1 MKKRYKRLFMVFL
14 MSVFMLTAA
23 VPQLTLAEGI
33 TDLSGGNSPFTSV
46 QGQNPL
52 QQAGTQIGGAVQQA
66 GNALN
71 QSLAPGGGL
80 NSLFGELGGFFENLV
95 KGLSGIF
102 GQLFGFISKIAES
115 IFPGCSNS
123 QGANDI
129 SNFIN
134 SIAGQ
139 NVTGGNNGDGSQPAV
154 NNNGAANPGN
164 DGSNAPANN
173 NTAGNVNTPAAPAT
187 NTPASSAPGN
197 GRRYAAHA
205 YSSTN
210 LISDAEFT
218 DSNYM
223 SLGDI
228 RNFLTRIGSQLA
240 NPIHGVDVAAAVKSA
255 ADANGINPLVL
266 LATLQKEKGLVQ
278 TRSTITQSQL
288 DWACGVGAYDSGNW
302 NSRYKGFANQ
312 ISSAASTY
320 KNLYNRGAG
329 TISINNGANRVTAA
343 NAATASVYR
352 YTPHTAGGQ
361 LFHSVYEGFKRRFE
375 SSR

>member
-1 MKKRYKRLFMVFL
+1 MKKSKNLFVVFL
-14 MSVFMLTAA
+14 ISVFMLTAV
-23 VPQLTLAEGI
+23 VPSYTYAEGI

-46 QGQNPL
+46 QGQNPV
-52 QQAGTQIGGAVQQA
+52 QQAGTQIGGAIQQA

-71 QSLAPGGGL
+71 QSLSPGGGL
-80 NSLFGELGGFFENLV
+80 NNLFGELGGFFENLV
-95 KGLSGIF
+95 KGLAGIF

-129 SNFIN
+129 SSFIN
-134 SIAGQ
+134 SMAGQ
-139 NVTGGNNGDGSQPAV
+139 SVTGGNNDDGSQPAV
-154 NNNGAANPGN
+154 NNNGVNPGN
-164 DGSNAPANN
+164 DGSNTPANN
-173 NTAGNVNTPAAPAT
+173 NTAGNANAPAAPGT
-187 NTPASSAPGN
+187 NAPASNAPGN
-197 GRRYAAHA
+197 GRTYSAHA

-210 LISDAEFT
+210 LISDGEFT

-240 NPIHGVDVAAAVKSA
+240 NTIHGVDVAAAIKSA

-288 DWACGVGAYDSGNW
+288 DWACGVGAYDGGNW
-302 NSRYKGFANQ
+302 NNRYKGFANQ

-329 TISINNGANRVTAA
+329 TISIDNGAHRVTAA

-375 SSR
+375 SYK